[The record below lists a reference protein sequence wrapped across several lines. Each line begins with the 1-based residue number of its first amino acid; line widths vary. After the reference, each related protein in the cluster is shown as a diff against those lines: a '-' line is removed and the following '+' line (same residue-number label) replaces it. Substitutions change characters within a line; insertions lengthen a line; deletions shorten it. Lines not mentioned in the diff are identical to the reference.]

1 MRDQVWMGILEA
13 NRLTRYYS
21 ALADQM
27 RWRQRLFSVTI
38 AGAASGAA
46 MTLLAQLPD
55 WISAAVLF
63 ATALAAIW
71 SHYADY
77 SGKAA
82 KADSVCGQ
90 YQELEIEWR
99 GIWFGETNREQVEKL
114 QLRDMRITTGLGLN
128 TNKRLNDKSWKEARD
143 VIAQEFNAARG

>member
-27 RWRQRLFSVTI
+27 RWRHRLWSVFI

-46 MTLLAQLPD
+46 ATLLAQLPD
-55 WISAAVLF
+55 WVSASVLF
-63 ATALAAIW
+63 AAALAAIW

-99 GIWFGETNREQVEKL
+99 GLWYGEMNREQVQKL
-114 QLRDMRITTGLGLN
+114 QLRDLRITNGLGLN
-128 TNKRLNDKSWKEARD
+128 TNKRLNRKSWKETHD
-143 VIAQEFNAARG
+143 VITQEFNGARG